1 MAKWNGFELS
11 WAIWFTNQRNDIIS
25 RLKKVY

>member
-11 WAIWFTNQRNDIIS
+11 WAILFTNQWNDIIS